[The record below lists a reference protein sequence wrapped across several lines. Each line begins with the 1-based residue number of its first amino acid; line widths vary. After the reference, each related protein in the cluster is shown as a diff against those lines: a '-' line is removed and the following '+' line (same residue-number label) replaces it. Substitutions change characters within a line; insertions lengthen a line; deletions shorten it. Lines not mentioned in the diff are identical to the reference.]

1 MMQKMI
7 PHIFLTFMAGAL
19 ANCKIKIIKNLLIR
33 TFIAFYKPNLAEAM
47 NKDINS
53 YSSYNDFFT
62 RKLAK
67 ESRIIELSE
76 NSFISPVDGEIVSHG
91 FIEDGKLLQ
100 AKKHNYELDE
110 LVGIDYQDRYKGP
123 LYLS

>member
-33 TFIAFYKPNLAEAM
+33 TFVAFYKPNLEEAM
-47 NKDINS
+47 NKDING

-67 ESRIIELSE
+67 ESRIIELSQ
-76 NSFISPVDGEIVSHG
+76 NSFIKCLVDWRHEDCYVSGSRKITH
-91 FIEDGKLLQ
+91 
-100 AKKHNYELDE
+100 LDFKR
-110 LVGIDYQDRYKGP
+110 VTIGI
-123 LYLS
+123 LFFF

>member
-7 PHIFLTFMAGAL
+7 PHIFLTFVAGAM
-19 ANCKIKIIKNLLIR
+19 ADCRIKIIKNFLIK
-33 TFIAFYKPNLAEAM
+33 TFIALYKPNLEEAM

-62 RKLAK
+62 RKLVK

-76 NSFISPVDGEIVSHG
+76 NSFISPVDGEIVS
-91 FIEDGKLLQ
+91 
-100 AKKHNYELDE
+100 
-110 LVGIDYQDRYKGP
+110 
-123 LYLS
+123 LSLIHI